1 MDRRRCLHQL
11 LATGSSCA
19 LVLGGCRGHQFA
31 HVLKDNQADMVG
43 SHTAGA
49 ETFNPLVGEA
59 VAKLLSR
66 HAQEVVHL
74 TSHTPAGELPV
85 PQAPARKKSICF
97 VGIENKSIEELGDFK
112 DQLYEQIDAEIV
124 SSDVFDA
131 INRRFVETGLRE
143 TRSRPDDLFRHEKM
157 AEYAAVMHQMGQPF
171 DYLLFAR
178 ITSGTTQDNKNNYQ
192 RDYLLTM
199 ELINVHTGKYDK
211 QAARVRKGYHR
222 SRLGALKNYNP
233 FRRN

>member
-1 MDRRRCLHQL
+1 MDRRLCLYKL
-11 LATGSSCA
+11 LSTGSTCA
-19 LVLGGCRGHQFA
+19 IFLSGCRGHQYA
-31 HVLKDNQADMVG
+31 HVLKDKQPDMVG

-59 VAKLLSR
+59 VAKLLGR
-66 HAQEVVHL
+66 HEGPETHMTGHV
-74 TSHTPAGELPV
+74 PAGELPV
-85 PQAPARKKSICF
+85 PAAPAGKKSICF

-112 DQLYEQIDAEIV
+112 DQLYEQIDAQIV
-124 SSDVFDA
+124 SSNVFDA

-143 TRSRPDDLFRHEKM
+143 TRLRPDSLFVHANM
-157 AEYAAVMHQMGQPF
+157 QEYAAVMHQMGKPF
-171 DYLLFAR
+171 DYLLFAK

-192 RDYLLTM
+192 RDYQLTL
-199 ELINVHTGKYDK
+199 ELINVHTGQYDK
-211 QAARVRKGYHR
+211 QMATVRKGYHR